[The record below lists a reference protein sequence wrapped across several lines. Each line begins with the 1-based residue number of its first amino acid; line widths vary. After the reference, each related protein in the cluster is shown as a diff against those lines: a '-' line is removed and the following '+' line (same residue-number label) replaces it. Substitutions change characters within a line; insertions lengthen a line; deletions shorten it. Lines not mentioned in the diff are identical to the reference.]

1 MDENQTYS
9 NPLSSRYASREMGFL
24 FSPQFKYATW
34 RRLWIALAKAQKMLG
49 LPITDKQIAQMQE
62 QLEKI
67 DFAKAAEIEKSVH
80 HDVMAHIHLF
90 GKQCPEAKEIIHLG
104 ATSSFV
110 TDNGDLIQMKEA
122 LLLLRAKCLQCLQQL
137 ADFVQ
142 KYADLP
148 TLGYTHFQPAQPTT
162 VGKRAAL
169 WLQDLMMDFAE
180 LQARLD
186 QMPFLGVKGAT
197 GTQSSFLAL
206 FDGDHEKVE
215 KLEGLVAKE
224 MGFSHLF
231 KLSCQTYPR
240 KWDMRILSLL
250 SGIAASAH
258 KCATD
263 LRLLS
268 HLKEIEEPFAEKQ
281 VGSSAMPYKRN
292 PMLCERIC
300 GLARFL
306 MSLAENPTYTAATQW
321 LERSLDDSAN
331 RRLTLPEAFLS
342 ADALLNLLIKVT
354 ANLTVYPKMIEKHLR
369 EELPFLATENILMAA
384 VKKGAGRQELHEKLR
399 TYCQESARKIKEE
412 GAPCDLLEKIASD
425 PAFCLSQKEIAQIV
439 NVKQFI
445 GRAPEQVRAYLAT
458 EVAPLLKRYSTHQT

>member
-9 NPLSSRYASREMGFL
+9 NPLSSRYASREMGFI
-24 FSPQFKYATW
+24 FSSQFKYTTW
-34 RRLWIALAKAQKMLG
+34 RRLWISLAVAEKELG

-62 QLEKI
+62 QHEKI

-90 GKQCPEAKEIIHLG
+90 GKQCPDAKEIIHLG
-104 ATSSFV
+104 ATSSYV
-110 TDNGDLIQMKEA
+110 TDNGDLIQMREA
-122 LLLLRAKCLQCLQQL
+122 LLILRKKSLQCMQQL
-137 ADFVQ
+137 ADFAA

-148 TLGYTHFQPAQPTT
+148 TLGYTHLQPAQPTT

-169 WLQDLMMDFAE
+169 WLQDLVIDFTE
-180 LQARLD
+180 LQERLE

-206 FDGDHEKVE
+206 FDGNHEKVE
-215 KLEGLVAKE
+215 KLEKLVAKE
-224 MGFSHLF
+224 MGFTHLF

-250 SGIAASAH
+250 CGIAASAH

-268 HLKEIEEPFAEKQ
+268 HLKEIEEPFADKQ

-321 LERSLDDSAN
+321 LERTLDDSAN
-331 RRLTLPEAFLS
+331 RRLTLPEAFLC
-342 ADALLNLLIKVT
+342 ADALFNLLIKVT
-354 ANLTVYPKMIEKHLR
+354 ANLTVYPKMIEKHLN

-399 TYCQESARKIKEE
+399 AYCQESARKMKEE
-412 GAPCDLLEKIASD
+412 GAPCDLLEKVASD
-425 PAFCLSQKEIAQIV
+425 SAFGLSQGEIKQIV
-439 NVKQFI
+439 NVKAFV
-445 GRAPEQVRAYLAT
+445 GRAPEQVRTYLQT
-458 EVAPLLKRYSTHQT
+458 DLLPLLKRYAEMK